1 MTLRLMRCPTSS
13 WRYPVS
19 MGCWMRIRI
28 SMTSPRLASRGI
40 WILAAMVPFPS
51 ASAFV
56 ETRGK
61 RDHDRRRVVPE
72 RAVGELRDGGHSLAA
87 GEPHARGDLGLARA
101 RAQIEIRHVGHRV
114 PLRVEVDALHVIG
127 RGHRTVHRDPDGN
140 GVAVVGELRQ
150 DERDLALSLF
160 RAVRQPP
167 NSTIFPY
174 TPLFR

>member
-28 SMTSPRLASRGI
+28 SMTSPRLVSRGI

-51 ASAFV
+51 GSAFV

-61 RDHDRRRVVPE
+61 RDHNRRRVVPE

-87 GEPHARGDLGLARA
+87 GEPHPRVDLGLARA
-101 RAQIEIRHVGHRV
+101 GSQIEIRHVWHRV

-127 RGHRTVHRDPDGN
+127 SGHRAVHRDADRN
-140 GVAVVGELRQ
+140 GGAVVGELRQ
-150 DERDLALSLF
+150 NERQLARSH
-160 RAVRQPP
+160 P
-167 NSTIFPY
+167 
-174 TPLFR
+174 